1 MIERVQVFVA
11 EEHPLYLEALENVI
25 AKRPGLELVGSA
37 SDGRRALEEIRR
49 LRPQV
54 ALLGTRMGGLDG
66 PEILNAIVRD
76 GIPTRVLFLSTL
88 TESGL
93 VYDMFSQGAAGYVD
107 KASSSEEICDAI
119 AAVSRGEMVLSP
131 TVEGGVLHQIRLHAV
146 ERQVTLTG
154 REREVLR
161 LVADG
166 GSAPEIASRLFIEAS
181 TVKSHLHSIYEKL
194 GVSDRAAAVA
204 EGMRRGLL
212 E

>member
-1 MIERVQVFVA
+1 MTERIQVLVA
-11 EEHPLYLEALENVI
+11 EEHPLYLEAVEHAI
-25 AKRPGLELVGSA
+25 GKRPDLELVGSA
-37 SDGRRALEEIRR
+37 SDGRDALEEIRR
-49 LRPQV
+49 LHPRV
-54 ALLGTRMGGLDG
+54 ALLGMRMGGLDG
-66 PEILNAIVRD
+66 PEILNAIMRD
-76 GIPTRVLFLSTL
+76 RIPTRVLFLSSV

-107 KASSSEEICDAI
+107 KASSAEEICDAI

-131 TVEGGVLHQIRLHAV
+131 TFEGGVLHQIRLHAV
-146 ERQVTLTG
+146 ECPVTLTD

-166 GSAPEIASRLFIEAS
+166 RSAPDIASRLFIEAS
-181 TVKSHLHSIYEKL
+181 TVKSHLHNIYEKL